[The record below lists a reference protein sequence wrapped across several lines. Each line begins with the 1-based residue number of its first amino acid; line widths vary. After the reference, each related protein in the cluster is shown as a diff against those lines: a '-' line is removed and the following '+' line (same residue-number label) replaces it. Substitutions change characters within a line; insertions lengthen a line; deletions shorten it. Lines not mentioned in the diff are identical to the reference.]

1 MLDAIYSVEPVLE
14 ERIMLQF
21 LEILSNFNLAMR
33 DGGHNLVHFL

>member
-14 ERIMLQF
+14 ERIIQF